1 MAQLSTR
8 PNGPTGAPGAFPPT
22 IELQNVIGGERCGS
36 RSGARLDARSAC
48 NEDDL
53 VGTMPDSDP
62 DDVRLACEAAQAA
75 FQTWSKTPAP
85 VRGEIIGRVGV
96 LLRRHKETLSRVVCR
111 EIGKTMREARGEVQE
126 AIDTAA
132 FFQSEGRRLYGQTVY
147 SEMPNKELFTYRRPI
162 GVAAMITAGNFPIA
176 VPSWKI
182 IPALVCGNTVVWKP
196 SEDAPVIAYL
206 FSRIMSDAGL
216 PAGVVNVVFGTGPK
230 AGAGVLNAVEAGLI
244 QKVSFTG
251 STEVGRRVGEVCG
264 RNLQVPSLELGGK
277 NPMVVMADADLDL
290 AVEGALFAGYGTGGQ
305 RCTSLGNL
313 ILDRPIATEFKRR
326 LLERLRNI
334 RIGDPTRSEEVLY
347 GPLIADRFYKRF
359 MKHFDMQLGTDARN
373 LLDAAGRIG
382 PDNRPDGFVGD
393 PRKGYYVF
401 PALWEGVRIEDPLA
415 QTEVFGPTVN
425 VIEVNGFEEALAAAN
440 GTPYGLSSAVYTR
453 DPSAILAFKNGITA
467 GMTSVNNTTSGA
479 EAHLPFGG
487 NGWSGNGTR
496 ESGIWVLEAYTRWHA
511 VNEDLAGR
519 LQLAQIDV
527 DFGED
532 REPTDFSVLEA

>member
-1 MAQLSTR
+1 MARPLSTQS
-8 PNGPTGAPGAFPPT
+8 NGSFPPT
-22 IELQNVIGGERCGS
+22 LIADNRIDGEDRPAQGH
-36 RSGARLDARSAC
+36 RRLEARSAC
-48 NEDDL
+48 NQDDL
-53 VGTMPDSDP
+53 VCTTPDSDP
-62 DDVRLACEAAQAA
+62 DDVAQACAAARTA
-75 FQTWSKTPAP
+75 FERWSTTPAP
-85 VRGEIIGRVGV
+85 VRGEVVGRVGAA
-96 LLRRHKETLSRVVCR
+96 LREHKELLSRVVCR

-147 SEMPNKELFTYRRPI
+147 SEMPNKELFTYRRPL

-196 SEDAPVIAYL
+196 SEDAPAIAYL
-206 FSRIMSDAGL
+206 FARLFEDAGL
-216 PAGVVNVVFGTGPK
+216 PPGVLNVVFGTGAT
-230 AGAGVLNAVEAGLI
+230 AGQGILQAVDGGWV

-251 STEVGRRVGEVCG
+251 STEVGRQVGEVCG

-277 NPMVVMADADLDL
+277 NPMVVLPDADLEL
-290 AVEGALFAGYGTGGQ
+290 AVEGALFSGYGTGGQ

-313 ILDRPIATEFKRR
+313 ILDRSIADRFKAR
-326 LLERLRNI
+326 LVERLKAI

-347 GPLIADRFYKRF
+347 GPLIHERFYKRF
-359 MKHFDMQLGTDARN
+359 MKHFDMARGSGARN
-373 LLDAAGRIG
+373 LMEPEGRITSDRA
-382 PDNRPDGFVGD
+382 PAGFVGD
-393 PRKGYYVF
+393 PSRGSYVF
-401 PALWEGVRIEDPLA
+401 PALWEGVRMQDPIA

-425 VIEVNGFEEALAAAN
+425 IIEVDGFDEALAAAN
-440 GTPYGLSSAVYTR
+440 GTPYGLSSSLYSR

-467 GMTSVNNTTSGA
+467 GMTSINNTTSGA

-496 ESGIWVLEAYTRWHA
+496 ESGIWVLDAYTRWHS

-527 DFGED
+527 DFGDELG
-532 REPTDFSVLEA
+532 PTDLSGLA